1 MTERLVEI
9 DDGDLEA
16 ARVALST
23 STIEETIGRALREAA
38 ASVGRRREVERLPDG
53 SSATGQGS
61 GEREGTVQPQVRHS
75 DEVEPQ
81 VWDDPVRG
89 EVCFRVLFSADRTPT
104 SALYTGLTDVAPGG
118 WLGLHRHGQ
127 AEVYHLVE
135 GSGVVVLDGV
145 EHPVTAGSAVFV
157 PGNAEHGIRNTG
169 EGPLRFVY
177 AFATDAVND
186 VVYRF
191 SDEG

>member
-1 MTERLVEI
+1 MTKRLVEI
-9 DDGDLEA
+9 DDTDLEA

-23 STIEETIGRALREAA
+23 STTEQTVGRALREAA
-38 ASVGRRREVERLPDG
+38 ASVGRRREVVWLPGG
-53 SSATGQGS
+53 SPPTDQGS
-61 GEREGTVQPQVRHS
+61 DERGGTVQPQVRHS

-89 EVCFRVLFSADRTPT
+89 EVSFRVLFSADRTPT
-104 SALYTGLTDVAPGG
+104 SALYTGLTEVAPGG
-118 WLGLHRHGQ
+118 RLGLHRHGQ

-177 AFATDAVND
+177 AFATDSVDD

>member
-1 MTERLVEI
+1 MRGGV
-9 DDGDLEA
+9 
-16 ARVALST
+16 SF
-23 STIEETIGRALREAA
+23 RE
-38 ASVGRRREVERLPDG
+38 
-53 SSATGQGS
+53 
-61 GEREGTVQPQVRHS
+61 
-75 DEVEPQ
+75 
-81 VWDDPVRG
+81 
-89 EVCFRVLFSADRTPT
+89 LFSADRTPT
-104 SALYTGLTDVAPGG
+104 SALYTGLTDLSRGG
-118 WLGLHRHGQ
+118 RLGLHRHEQ

-177 AFATDAVND
+177 AFATDSVDD